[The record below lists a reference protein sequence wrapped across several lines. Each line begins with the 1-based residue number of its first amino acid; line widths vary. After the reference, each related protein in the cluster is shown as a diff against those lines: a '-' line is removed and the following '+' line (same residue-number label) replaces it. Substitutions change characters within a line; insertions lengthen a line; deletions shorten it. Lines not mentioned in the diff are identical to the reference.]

1 MEGVEP
7 DYGAN
12 DENDDAVGYEEPV
25 EDDQADGDMI
35 LLKHSEYGDEEGD
48 QEEYTQDQTG
58 CEGDS

>member
-1 MEGVEP
+1 
-7 DYGAN
+7 
-12 DENDDAVGYEEPV
+12 
-25 EDDQADGDMI
+25 MI